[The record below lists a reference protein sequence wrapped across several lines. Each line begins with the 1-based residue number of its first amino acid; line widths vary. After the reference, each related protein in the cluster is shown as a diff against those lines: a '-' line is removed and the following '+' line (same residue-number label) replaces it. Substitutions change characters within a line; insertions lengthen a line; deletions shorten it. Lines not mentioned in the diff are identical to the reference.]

1 MRMVGP
7 AADRRVPRLHTRV
20 VTKTP
25 RSGNV
30 VEATGAGEAGSARGA
45 DGAGAPA
52 RTVGQAFERVLR
64 WVDELRDDREAIH
77 AAITE
82 GGQTTRSVWS
92 SDTSAGPGRPSQPP
106 EPH

>member
-64 WVDELRDDREAIH
+64 WVDDRILAGELAVGDH
-77 AAITE
+77 
-82 GGQTTRSVWS
+82 
-92 SDTSAGPGRPSQPP
+92 PPP
-106 EPH
+106 ERELAKTQAW